1 VNLRHPDAVGAIVVG
16 ILALIVLY
24 GGVTT
29 PDPGFGVVAP
39 AAFPTVLG
47 VLMLGSAIWIGFDAR
62 GKAPPILEPIDQRPF
77 LLTVIATGLF
87 LAAFVPLGF
96 VISATLFLIAES
108 RILGSRHLVRDV
120 IASVIFIAALYVLFV
135 KYLTIDL
142 PRGPLPPIL

>member
-1 VNLRHPDAVGAIVVG
+1 VTRRHPDAVGAIVVG
-16 ILALIVLY
+16 ILAIVVLY

-47 VLMLGSAIWIGFDAR
+47 VLMLGTAVWLGIDAR
-62 GKAPPILEPIDQRPF
+62 GKALPVLEPVDRRPF
-77 LLTVIATGLF
+77 LLTVVATGLF

-108 RILGSRHLVRDV
+108 WILGSRHAVRDA

-142 PRGPLPPIL
+142 PRGPLPPIF